1 MDYFVKRGTEQLGPF
16 SLANLQQQVQSGKI
30 SPGDLAKSE
39 GMSDWGLVSQVVGN
53 IAVPVSVAS
62 GAAAAPA
69 LAVEKVPLP
78 PNLHWAL
85 VLLLGVITR
94 QLFNLIWAMVLANW
108 SRKLDGNTNTL
119 ILVAMY
125 PAGIV
130 SGLIAAFVG
139 AANNSD
145 VGQLVGSVLI
155 LGGVIAYIIGI
166 FKIKAAME
174 EYYNSTEKM
183 GLKLSG
189 VMTFF
194 FSTVYLQ
201 YHVNQIAKWKK
212 TGMGSMTS
220 IAP

>member
-16 SLANLQQQVQSGKI
+16 SLADLQQQVQSGKI

-53 IAVPVSVAS
+53 IAVPVSAAS

-69 LAVEKVPLP
+69 FAPVATVELP
-78 PNLHWAL
+78 PNLHWGV
-85 VLLLGVITR
+85 VLLMGILSRLFSPFI
-94 QLFNLIWAMVLANW
+94 LFNMAWTFILANW
-108 SRKLDGNTNTL
+108 ARKLSGDNNIL

-125 PAGIV
+125 PAGFIAGV
-130 SGLIAAFVG
+130 FAMVLNAHSDSGPLIGGILIIGG
-139 AANNSD
+139 A
-145 VGQLVGSVLI
+145 
-155 LGGVIAYIIGI
+155 IAYLIGI

-174 EYYNSTEKM
+174 EYYTSTENM
-183 GLKLSG
+183 GLHLSG

-201 YHVNQIAKWKK
+201 YHVNSIAKWKK
-212 TGMGSMTS
+212 TGV
-220 IAP
+220 P